1 MEKEM
6 LNGMLAAQIHCAD
19 NGIQREFNRKLSKE
33 SLTVQQAMVLAF
45 LAIAE
50 KENEK
55 VNQRKIQ
62 EFLQISNPS
71 VVSLAKS
78 LEKKGLATKGTEDC
92 DGRNCLLL
100 LTDEGRE
107 KADTIMPMLEETD
120 RSIASLLTVKELAT
134 VRKVMH
140 KLISAFYE

>member
-1 MEKEM
+1 M
-6 LNGMLAAQIHCAD
+6 LNGMLSAQIHCAD
-19 NGIQREFNRKLSKE
+19 NGIQREFNRKLGKE
-33 SLTVQQAMVLAF
+33 NLTVQQAMVLAF
-45 LAIAE
+45 LSIAE
-50 KENEK
+50 KEGEK

-78 LEKKGLATKGTEDC
+78 LEKKGFATKGSDDC

-100 LTDEGRE
+100 LTDAGRE
-107 KADTIMPMLEETD
+107 KAEIIMPMLEETD
-120 RSIASLLTVKELAT
+120 RSIAKLLTVKEVST

-140 KLISAFYE
+140 KLIAAFYE